1 MGYNDQFI
9 PLEEKV
15 FPIPEEAF
23 ADANMP
29 TDSEA
34 MAWVNINVPMDNRN
48 GSLAVY
54 NRPGD
59 EVSTTTFA
67 FIWMVVEN
75 PILNIVRIK
84 DINTS
89 GTKWFFGSGAPN
101 PVLGVPNDFYYR
113 TSNCD
118 ILNKHITL
126 GWQIVGNAKGIQG
139 DVGPS
144 PQMQVADGKI
154 QWKRDNII
162 TWYDLI
168 SLAELIG
175 PQGPAGPPMQVSGV
189 LEDEGDLPVSG
200 SDGDAYVIDG
210 ELWVWTG
217 SEWVNIGAF
226 VGPQGVQ
233 GVQGESGENG
243 KEVELQN
250 NGTNI
255 QWRYIGDVGWTNLV
269 TLASITGQKGDKG
282 DKGDKGANGDKG
294 DKGDKG
300 NTGSRGF
307 IVYPAGEWSSTTTY
321 TNDGDNAPMVLY
333 SGVSVV
339 MPSAESR
346 SVVTLLNTTSSGK
359 VPSIPTCCVP
369 SQ

>member
-29 TDSEA
+29 TDPEA

-75 PILNIVRIK
+75 PTLNIIRIK

-175 PQGPAGPPMQVSGV
+175 PPGP
-189 LEDEGDLPVSG
+189 
-200 SDGDAYVIDG
+200 
-210 ELWVWTG
+210 TG
-217 SEWVNIGAF
+217 SAGAD
-226 VGPQGVQ
+226 
-233 GVQGESGENG
+233 G
-243 KEVELQN
+243 KEVELN
-250 NGTNI
+250 NDGTYI
-255 QWRYIGDVGWTNLV
+255 RWRYVGNPSWVNLV
-269 TLASITGQKGDKG
+269 PLSSLIGPQGVSGTSGKEIELGNDGTYIRWRYVGESWSNLVALSSLKGQQGDPGPAGATGPAGMALTVNHSNTTMEWNSFNFFEDADSITSVSIVTSLGVAPGSLLG
-282 DKGDKGANGDKG
+282 VNNTRTS
-294 DKGDKG
+294 G
-300 NTGSRGF
+300 NITISPG
-307 IVYPAGEWSSTTTY
+307 VYSLVGYASSPFTLTP
-321 TNDGDNAPMVLY
+321 GH
-333 SGVSVV
+333 GVVFV
-339 MPSAESR
+339 YLGINKI
-346 SVVTLLNTTSSGK
+346 TIF
-359 VPSIPTCCVP
+359 SIY
-369 SQ
+369 